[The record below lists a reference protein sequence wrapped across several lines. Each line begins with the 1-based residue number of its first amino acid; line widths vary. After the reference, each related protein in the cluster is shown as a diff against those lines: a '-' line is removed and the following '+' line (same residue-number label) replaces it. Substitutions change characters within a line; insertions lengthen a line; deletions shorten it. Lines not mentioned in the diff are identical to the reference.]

1 MGEGREHG
9 LRLRD
14 PVAGPTG
21 AAFTHAPRLG
31 DLTGRRLGL
40 IDNSKMNSDRML
52 DEIARL
58 FEERYRLSSVTRH
71 RKAHSGMTVTP
82 EAAEELA
89 GRCDVVIAGI
99 GD

>member
-1 MGEGREHG
+1 MGEGREHE

-21 AAFTHAPRLG
+21 AAFTHAPRVAE
-31 DLTGRRLGL
+31 LTGRRLGL

-52 DEIARL
+52 DEIARIL
-58 FEERYRLSSVTRH
+58 AAQYGLSSVARH
-71 RKAHSGMTVTP
+71 RKMHSGMTVTP

-89 GRCDVVIAGI
+89 GRCDLVLAGI